1 MSFSVHYESK
11 ALASL
16 QKLDKKQAGILVRWV
31 INNLEGTDNPRL
43 HGEPLKGNLKGYWR
57 YRVGQYRIIADIQ
70 DHELVIVVINVGH
83 RGDIYKS

>member
-11 ALASL
+11 ALDSL
-16 QKLDKKQAGILVRWV
+16 QKLDKKQAGIVVRWV